1 MKKLNWGI
9 IGVGW
14 IAHEMADA
22 LNQVNGE
29 IYAATAP
36 TAAHLAKFS
45 AEKHVLHTYTN
56 ADAMLND
63 PNVDV
68 VYIATPH
75 TFHYEYIKK
84 ALLADKH
91 VFCEKAITVNAHQF
105 DEVAALARKKNLI
118 LSEGFTLYHMPIYKQ
133 VKDLINAGKLGEI
146 HMIQVN
152 FGSLK
157 DYDVNNR
164 FFSKELAGGALLDIG
179 GYATAFARY
188 FMDEQ
193 PNAVQTMVK
202 FFETG
207 VDEQSGIIMKNTREQ
222 MAVMALSM
230 RAKQPKR
237 GVVSGTKGYVE
248 IDQYPRATE
257 AQITYTSSAHGETH
271 TTLTAG
277 VSADALVYEVQD
289 MQRYIEQGHDDGEL
303 ALSHDVAHLLDSVRT
318 AWGMRYPFDNK

>member
-36 TAAHLAKFS
+36 TAAHLAKFA

-84 ALLADKH
+84 ALLAGKH

-118 LSEGFTLYHMPIYKQ
+118 LSEGFTLYHMPIY
-133 VKDLINAGKLGEI
+133 
-146 HMIQVN
+146 
-152 FGSLK
+152 
-157 DYDVNNR
+157 
-164 FFSKELAGGALLDIG
+164 
-179 GYATAFARY
+179 
-188 FMDEQ
+188 
-193 PNAVQTMVK
+193 
-202 FFETG
+202 
-207 VDEQSGIIMKNTREQ
+207 
-222 MAVMALSM
+222 
-230 RAKQPKR
+230 KQPKR